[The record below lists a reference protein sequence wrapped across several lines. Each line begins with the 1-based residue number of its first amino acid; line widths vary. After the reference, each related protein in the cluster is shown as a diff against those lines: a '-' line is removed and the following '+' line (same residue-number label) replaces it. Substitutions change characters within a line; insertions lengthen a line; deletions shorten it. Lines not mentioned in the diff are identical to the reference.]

1 MRNDFLKQIL
11 GQTGYK
17 AFEKA
22 IAMDKVGNALFVRTL
37 YAWLNVLP
45 KNGFEG
51 NVPGTE
57 VPLTL
62 TKSEQG
68 FSGKVL
74 LKKLPY
80 NFDNKTIDFIAAL
93 ISVALGE
100 DGKLEVGPYGLDKLG
115 KSIDTL
121 VKSEV
126 VKASLVKRDPA
137 KLVAGPPAAPKG
149 FNQPAQ
155 PQLAQPKEEGI
166 KKQEKKPNKKSR
178 IFKLKKS
185 DLAAKCSTCDEA
197 LFSKNAF
204 TGCYCYDKDGVELI
218 AKNESYMLKFEP
230 KVEASEI
237 LELLEEI
244 RNYG

>member
-22 IAMDKVGNALFVRTL
+22 LSMNKVGNALFVRTL
-37 YAWLNVLP
+37 YSWLNILP
-45 KNGFEG
+45 KNGYEG

-57 VPLTL
+57 VPLVL
-62 TKSEQG
+62 SKSEQG

-74 LKKLPY
+74 IKKLPY
-80 NFDNKTIDFIAAL
+80 NFDNKSVDFIAAL

-121 VKSEV
+121 VKAEV
-126 VKASLVKRDPA
+126 VKCTLTKRDPA
-137 KLVAGPPAAPKG
+137 KLVAGPAAAPKG
-149 FNQPAQ
+149 FNEPAQ
-155 PQLAQPKEEGI
+155 PQAVQPKEAM
-166 KKQEKKPNKKSR
+166 KKQEKKPKKSK
-178 IFKLKKS
+178 IFRLKKS
-185 DLAAKCSTCDEA
+185 DLSAKCSSCDEP
-197 LFSKNAF
+197 LFLKDKFS
-204 TGCYCYDKDGVELI
+204 GCYCHDNDGVELI
-218 AKNESYMLKFEP
+218 AKNETYLLKFEA
-230 KVEASEI
+230 KVDADEI